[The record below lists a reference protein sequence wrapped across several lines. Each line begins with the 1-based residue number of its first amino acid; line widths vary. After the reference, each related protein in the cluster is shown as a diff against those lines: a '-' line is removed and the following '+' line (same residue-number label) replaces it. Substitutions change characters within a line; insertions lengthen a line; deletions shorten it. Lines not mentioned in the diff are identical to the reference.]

1 MTFACIYNTD
11 ERIVSLELEVCGWRL
26 SSYFRVL
33 TKCVRS
39 PNEQLMVCNDPIND
53 PINIK
58 AFAIPAP

>member
-1 MTFACIYNTD
+1 VKRYLHASYNTD

-39 PNEQLMVCNDPIND
+39 PNEQLMVCNDPIN
-53 PINIK
+53 IK
-58 AFAIPAP
+58 AFAMPAP